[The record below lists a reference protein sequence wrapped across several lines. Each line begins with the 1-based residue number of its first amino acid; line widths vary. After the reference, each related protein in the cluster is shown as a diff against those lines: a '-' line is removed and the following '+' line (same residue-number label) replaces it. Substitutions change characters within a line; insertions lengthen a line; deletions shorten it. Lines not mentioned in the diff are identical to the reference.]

1 MEKKYNL
8 YARDASEE
16 NVSFKL
22 FAELTE
28 EEIQDEDLTKRFTW
42 CAEKLAV
49 IVEALNLDADLML
62 ETLNSME
69 YLIIEKETGTIVR
82 QFKHCVSKKEEN

>member
-28 EEIQDEDLTKRFTW
+28 EEIQDEDLTKRFSW
-42 CAEKLAV
+42 CAEKLAA
-49 IVEALNLDADLML
+49 IVEVLDLDADLML

-69 YLIIEKETGTIVR
+69 YLIIEKKTGVIIR
-82 QFKHCVSKKEEN
+82 QFKHTVAKREEN